1 MTALPPPKT
10 KAKTKTLINFRH
22 SRNFRREA
30 NGYLI
35 GLKGFHSIFLPHSGS
50 IEVEIETRDLIL
62 SLPLVEPLP
71 VHGLWGETLLR
82 R

>member
-1 MTALPPPKT
+1 MTALPPKA

-35 GLKGFHSIFLPHSGS
+35 GLKGFHSIFLPHSGIHEIPSSYRLVNATSLNSGS
-50 IEVEIETRDLIL
+50 IEVGIETENLIL
-62 SLPLVEPLP
+62 
-71 VHGLWGETLLR
+71 
-82 R
+82 

>member
-1 MTALPPPKT
+1 MELPLMTALPPPKT

-35 GLKGFHSIFLPHSGS
+35 GLKGFHSIFLPHSGMRGQKS
-50 IEVEIETRDLIL
+50 CLHIDL
-62 SLPLVEPLP
+62 
-71 VHGLWGETLLR
+71 
-82 R
+82 